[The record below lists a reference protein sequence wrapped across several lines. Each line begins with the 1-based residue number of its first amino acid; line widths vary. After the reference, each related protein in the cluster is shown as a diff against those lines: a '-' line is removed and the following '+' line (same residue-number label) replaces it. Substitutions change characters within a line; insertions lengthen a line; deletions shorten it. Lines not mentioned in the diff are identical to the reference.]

1 MVDDGRGDMKG
12 DGTCGVAREQG
23 KFLLCLFTWGSP
35 LGGVCIHMQYKT
47 HGLYFMSINIELNPA
62 SLRPCVLAS
71 LRTCVSASLRFLRL
85 LSSIEC

>member
-23 KFLLCLFTWGSP
+23 VSFYFVSS
-35 LGGVCIHMQYKT
+35 LGGVCIPMQYNN
-47 HGLYFMSINIELNPA
+47 HGLYFMMSINIEKDILV
-62 SLRPCVLAS
+62 SLRPCVPAS
-71 LRTCVSASLRFLRL
+71 LRLCVSASLRLLRL